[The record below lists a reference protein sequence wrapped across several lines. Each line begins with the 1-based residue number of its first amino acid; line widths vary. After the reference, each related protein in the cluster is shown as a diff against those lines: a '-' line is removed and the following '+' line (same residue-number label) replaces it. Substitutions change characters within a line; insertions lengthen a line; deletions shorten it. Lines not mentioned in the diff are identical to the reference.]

1 MDKSSLGG
9 SENPTI
15 AWFAAVI
22 AAAAVSC
29 VPMPAAYVLAALTL
43 LVMTAVALVPWL
55 PWHAAALGFTIEIVY
70 FLAQRLVPFTR
81 VDSVGNYVFLTV
93 VTIFATFVTASRHA
107 RRTAWVLAKQ
117 DAIRSAEALTGA
129 QLRAQLA
136 ENAISIGKMA
146 AGLSHEINSPLGAL
160 RSSIQTLAAIAARD
174 SDAPEAV
181 HELFT
186 SLQQSAAR
194 IDQVAQRLR
203 RFATLEDAELK
214 SANVNEL
221 LTDVTQIFASEIDQ
235 RKVRVD
241 FDLERSLPML
251 TCRPQLLTAAFSSML
266 CNALQAVNGDGLIAI
281 STRLRELEVEV
292 VIRDNGRGMLPEQA
306 DTMFEPSFKVAGNR
320 VASGNWS
327 LFNAKQ
333 IVYEHGGAITVR
345 TAEGAGTAMHIVLP
359 VGGGRG

>member
-241 FDLERSLPML
+241 FDLERSLP
-251 TCRPQLLTAAFSSML
+251 
-266 CNALQAVNGDGLIAI
+266 
-281 STRLRELEVEV
+281 
-292 VIRDNGRGMLPEQA
+292 
-306 DTMFEPSFKVAGNR
+306 
-320 VASGNWS
+320 
-327 LFNAKQ
+327 
-333 IVYEHGGAITVR
+333 
-345 TAEGAGTAMHIVLP
+345 
-359 VGGGRG
+359 